1 MAMLG
6 ALHKLNLGL
15 APKQMQELFPL
26 VGSRVEPLWK
36 HRLRWWRPLR
46 NKQLQTP
53 ATYRSSDVMKRS
65 VFGLANLYNALPQ
78 FVVEKTSVKAF
89 QKTLQNA
96 LSERAALR
104 SGRRCTRVAGGGFRE
119 QSLTGSSSAGFLSFV
134 RSLYIRMFSYSYF
147 LV

>member
-26 VGSRVEPLWK
+26 VGTRVEPLWK
-36 HRLRWWRPLR
+36 HRLRWWRPLH

-78 FVVEKTSVKAF
+78 FVVDKTSVKAF
-89 QKTLQNA
+89 QKTLQDA
-96 LSERAALR
+96 LSKLAAANTEEWQTLYSCGWRRFPRAKLDR
-104 SGRRCTRVAGGGFRE
+104 LF
-119 QSLTGSSSAGFLSFV
+119 
-134 RSLYIRMFSYSYF
+134 
-147 LV
+147 